1 MKNAAKRIMV
11 DMSATLIHH
20 GHIRI
25 LKAAKE
31 MGTVVVALTA
41 DKEIIAKKG
50 YVPELNFNERR
61 EILEAIKYVDE
72 VVPSPW
78 LIDESF
84 LDLHKIDL
92 LVHGHDNAN
101 PVNSRRMLVLP
112 RTEGVSSS
120 ILRSRVLKSAAGI
133 KAVKEKQI

>member
-1 MKNAAKRIMV
+1 MKNKVKRIMV

-25 LKAAKE
+25 LKAAKKL
-31 MGTVVVALTA
+31 GRVIVALTT
-41 DKEIIAKKG
+41 DEEIIAKKG
-50 YVPELNFNERR
+50 YEPELNYAERH
-61 EILEAIKYVDE
+61 EILAAIKYVDE

-84 LDLHKIDL
+84 LDLHNIDL

-101 PVNSRRMLVLP
+101 PISPARILVLP
-112 RTEGVSSS
+112 RTEGVSSNL
-120 ILRSRVLKSAAGI
+120 LRSRVLK
-133 KAVKEKQI
+133 AVAEIMVNQEK